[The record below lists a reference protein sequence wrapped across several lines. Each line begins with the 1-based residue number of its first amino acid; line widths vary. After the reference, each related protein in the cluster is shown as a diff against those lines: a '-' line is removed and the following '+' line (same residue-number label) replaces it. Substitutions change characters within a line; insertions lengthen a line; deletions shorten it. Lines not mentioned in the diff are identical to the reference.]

1 MSRPQGQLPY
11 HVARLEAGV
20 FRRAYRALLPRV
32 VRCTIAAPQ
41 KLSFSVFSFSSERD
55 GPEQVASLRS
65 FIRYAGQP
73 VDFTIVSDG
82 SHSYASRDLLRRVH
96 PCVRVVDWRGVL
108 RPDLPSYVHDY
119 AEIHPMGKKL
129 AVELSL
135 PIERPTI
142 YADSDVL
149 FFPAARDLASLA
161 SAGDGRGRYLLDCEA
176 VYLDDR
182 ILPGACEVPEP
193 LNAGFFI
200 LYEAPDWAAA
210 LDRLARLEARPN
222 FHTEQTLMHL
232 TMHAGGARP
241 LDPLRYVVSVD
252 DMFSYRDE
260 HARRQIVLRHYTTPV
275 RYKLWC
281 NLGRSLLS

>member
-1 MSRPQGQLPY
+1 M
-11 HVARLEAGV
+11 
-20 FRRAYRALLPRV
+20 
-32 VRCTIAAPQ
+32 
-41 KLSFSVFSFSSERD
+41 
-55 GPEQVASLRS
+55 
-65 FIRYAGQP
+65 
-73 VDFTIVSDG
+73 
-82 SHSYASRDLLRRVH
+82 
-96 PCVRVVDWRGVL
+96 
-108 RPDLPSYVHDY
+108 
-119 AEIHPMGKKL
+119 
-129 AVELSL
+129 
-135 PIERPTI
+135 
-142 YADSDVL
+142 
-149 FFPAARDLASLA
+149 
-161 SAGDGRGRYLLDCEA
+161 
-176 VYLDDR
+176 
-182 ILPGACEVPEP
+182 PEP

-241 LDPLRYVVSVD
+241 LDQLRYVVSVN